1 MMMLLLSSF
10 ERSAIDGTSTT
21 VAHDSP
27 SPIYVQRDHTRRR
40 MTMILTEGIRKQ
52 TTASSSSPSHDT
64 TMTNTSH
71 TPTHFRRN
79 TTTTSRGKRSRC
91 VSLRRLAPLVQMIV
105 VASIFVFTSF
115 SQTVV
120 VSAFH
125 LRINGGGPLII
136 DSGNNNTRWESD
148 TPYNLGNKGQRNNR
162 CTSQPNIT
170 FANVSTTVLRTLYC
184 TQRFYNPSTFPP
196 PYQFNIPVPTN
207 HTNYIV
213 KLLFIEFVRIYW

>member
-1 MMMLLLSSF
+1 MMMLSLSSF

-27 SPIYVQRDHTRRR
+27 SPIYGQRDHTRRRR
-40 MTMILTEGIRKQ
+40 MTMILTDGIRKQ

-120 VSAFH
+120 SAFH

-148 TPYNLGNKGQRNNR
+148 TPYNLGNKGQRNNI

-170 FANVSTTVLRTLYC
+170 FANVSTTVPRTLYC
-184 TQRFYNPSTFPP
+184 TQRFYNPTTFPP

-207 HTNYIV
+207 NTYYIV
-213 KLLFIEFVRIYW
+213 KLHFIEFVRIY